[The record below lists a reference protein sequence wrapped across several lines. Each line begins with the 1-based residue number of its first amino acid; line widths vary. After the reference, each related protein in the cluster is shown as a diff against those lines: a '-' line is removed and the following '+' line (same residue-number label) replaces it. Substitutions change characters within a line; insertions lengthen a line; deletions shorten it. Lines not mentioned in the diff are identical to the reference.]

1 MKKLFL
7 LPILFFV
14 LGCSE
19 EDDEY
24 DDLNSQISAL
34 SSQVAGLTSDL
45 AGLTSDLDD
54 LTGTVNSN
62 TALNVAQEQELQTAQ
77 ELINQLNQ
85 ERYLGDDSNNI
96 VAADDEAP
104 DALSDQDFNSSDKL
118 DSILAAAT
126 DSFLKIHDNSA
137 WKMTEEAFTEYTLFY
152 NSEESPFKVHD
163 LNGCNDSFDGNN
175 ILTDESTY
183 IMVDLNSNTVTFQY
197 FADEDYIE
205 RVEGIYRDTLS
216 RVESTAD
223 ALWSELGCD

>member
-14 LGCSE
+14 LCCSE

-62 TALNVAQEQELQTAQ
+62 TAINVAQEQELQTAQ

-118 DSILAAAT
+118 DSILAANT

-197 FADEDYIE
+197 FADEDYME
-205 RVEGIYRDTLS
+205 RVEGIYRDTLY
-216 RVESTAD
+216 RVDNTAD
-223 ALWSELGCD
+223 ALWTELGCD